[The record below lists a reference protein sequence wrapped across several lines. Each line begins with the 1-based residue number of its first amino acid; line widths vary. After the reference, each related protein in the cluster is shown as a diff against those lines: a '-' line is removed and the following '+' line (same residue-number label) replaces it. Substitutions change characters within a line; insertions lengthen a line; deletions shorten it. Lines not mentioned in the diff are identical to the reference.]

1 MFIFLGNAHLAVF
14 RRFPG
19 KIDLCL
25 YVIVKFSFSIPMSD
39 GDWDWYN
46 YSRVVLET
54 SQRRDFKCTCLAG
67 VHFNVWCAIGNMIH
81 VVHSHLLKKEVSFS
95 LSLSPSSFSLSLSP
109 SLFPSPLFH
118 SYLQVRVSFSLQS
131 TFSVHAAK
139 KAEVSHMV
147 PVGDGVWISFKFDS
161 TLRLFHGTT
170 LTCMQDLDIGPS
182 VQRILGECSPYS
194 ILQNNYMYVFDLDE
208 Q

>member
-1 MFIFLGNAHLAVF
+1 
-14 RRFPG
+14 
-19 KIDLCL
+19 
-25 YVIVKFSFSIPMSD
+25 MSD

-54 SQRRDFKCTCLAG
+54 SQRRDFKCTCLAA
-67 VHFNVWCAIGNMIH
+67 VHFNVWCAIGNMVH
-81 VVHSHLLKKEVSFS
+81 VVHSHLLKKEVCALS
-95 LSLSPSSFSLSLSP
+95 LSLSLSLSF
-109 SLFPSPLFH
+109 LTMIFFL
-118 SYLQVRVSFSLQS
+118 LLQS
-131 TFSVHAAK
+131 TFSVHTSK

-182 VQRILGECSPYS
+182 VQRILGEIQCTIISLTHIHVGLCLS
-194 ILQNNYMYVFDLDE
+194 VHIVSWQFVLVLVLVLL
-208 Q
+208 